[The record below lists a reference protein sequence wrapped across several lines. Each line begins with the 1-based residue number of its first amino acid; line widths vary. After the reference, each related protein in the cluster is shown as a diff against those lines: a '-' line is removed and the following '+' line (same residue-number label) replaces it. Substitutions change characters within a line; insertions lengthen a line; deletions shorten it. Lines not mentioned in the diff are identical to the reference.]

1 MTSEAPNDV
10 KCQKQT
16 RWQRIEVSYFA
27 EFLTKWEVFNQKAF
41 YHLDYKVMQLIFK
54 KYSNWIVSGV
64 QFGPK
69 SYALFQMEQTY
80 SASWIWN
87 HMYNFR
93 QKLHDTNF
101 SHLHYIHF
109 EIAKCNLSYAEFFSL
124 HEYLLIQSWGSS

>member
-54 KYSNWIVSGV
+54 KYSNWFVD
-64 QFGPK
+64 K
-69 SYALFQMEQTY
+69 
-80 SASWIWN
+80 
-87 HMYNFR
+87 
-93 QKLHDTNF
+93 
-101 SHLHYIHF
+101 
-109 EIAKCNLSYAEFFSL
+109 
-124 HEYLLIQSWGSS
+124 